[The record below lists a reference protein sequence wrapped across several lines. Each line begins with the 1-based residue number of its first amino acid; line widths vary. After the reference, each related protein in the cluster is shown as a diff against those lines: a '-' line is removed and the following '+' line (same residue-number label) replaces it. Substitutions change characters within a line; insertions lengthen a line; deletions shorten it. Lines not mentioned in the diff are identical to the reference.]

1 MEPTHGSMIVLVGA
15 AFLIAGGFF
24 SAGMPQEGG
33 PGVFSVASVPEQA
46 GIQPESFVAA
56 ARRGDEQAVRTALES
71 QPELVDSRDGLG
83 LTALDWA
90 ATREH
95 WSILRQL
102 VAAGAD
108 VNVTGFD
115 GGSSLH
121 RLAHHDQPELMGLLL
136 EAGADLNL
144 RNQWGRTPLHVAAR
158 RGHVGVA
165 EVLMAGGAELGATT
179 REGWTPL
186 HVAYGSGHPEMVEW
200 LIGAGAD
207 ERALDEDG
215 RVPAEHILH
224 RPPPWEEGVQDP
236 WAYQGHYRVH
246 DQFAFS
252 VRVVD
257 GQLTLRDFATVPLYP
272 TGPDAFFTQSEPW
285 GVRFVRDGRGNVTD
299 LEVQFLRRA
308 ETGSKLDHPE
318 YIGSERCGECHATG
332 EGAPYVPWLRSRH
345 ASAYWR
351 LATDWARILAAQRPH
366 FQDLS
371 DPRTDSRCLN
381 CHTTAALDELA
392 LFARSFRLEEGVGC
406 EACHGPGS
414 TYSDPET
421 MRNREAFLAAGGRI
435 PDEDTCR
442 GCHRNPATFS
452 FQEWWPR
459 IAHGGG
465 G

>member
-1 MEPTHGSMIVLVGA
+1 MALTHGSPIALSGA
-15 AFLIAGGFF
+15 AFIIAGGLI
-24 SAGMPQEGG
+24 SAGMTP
-33 PGVFSVASVPEQA
+33 A
-46 GIQPESFVAA
+46 GSPPLSSAAAVRGQSIIQPESFVAA
-56 ARRGDEQAVRTALES
+56 ARKGDEQAVRTALEG
-71 QPELVDSRDGLG
+71 QPELLNSRDRLG

-115 GGSSLH
+115 GGAALH
-121 RLAHHDQPELMGLLL
+121 RLAHHDQSELIRLLL

-144 RNQWGRTPLHVAAR
+144 QNQWGRTPLHVAAR
-158 RGHVGVA
+158 RGHVEVA
-165 EVLMAGGAELGATT
+165 EVLVAQGAELGATT

-200 LIGAGAD
+200 LVAAGAD
-207 ERALDEDG
+207 EAAKDEEG
-215 RVPAEHILH
+215 RTPADHLFH
-224 RPPPWEEGVQDP
+224 RPPLWGEGAQDP
-236 WAYQGHYRVH
+236 WAYQGHYRVS
-246 DQFAFS
+246 DQFSFS

-257 GQLTLRDFATVPLYP
+257 GELTLRDFASVSLYP
-272 TGPDAFFTQSEPW
+272 TGPDAFFAHSEPW
-285 GVRFVRDGRGNVTD
+285 GVRFVRDGQGRVTEM
-299 LEVQFLRRA
+299 EVQFLRRA
-308 ETGSKLDHPE
+308 ETGSKLDHPC
-318 YIGSERCGECHATG
+318 YVGSERCGECHSTG
-332 EGAPYVPWLRSRH
+332 KGAPYVPWLRSRH

-366 FQDLS
+366 FQDLT

-381 CHTTAALDELA
+381 CHTTAALDESA
-392 LFARSFRLEEGVGC
+392 LFARTFRLEEGVGC

-414 TYSDPET
+414 AYSNPET
-421 MRNREAFLAAGGRI
+421 MKDREAFLAAGGRI
-435 PDEDTCR
+435 PDEDICR